1 MSEQTNEP
9 VPLPDHQSENFSRQ
23 GGQFDLTGSSA
34 RPLGM
39 QQCPSCGAKNHAN
52 ASVCLACGEQL
63 RQRPKK
69 IRCRQCGQQASSS
82 LTICPNCG
90 RELQAAPSRLWTWIL
105 PLGVVVLLAI
115 FWFSRSGGPVSWA
128 GDQADRVVVW
138 VTGMGAEMDPQMTI
152 LTTPDADTPVLELV
166 SAGTDDPDQVD
177 TDGALLSD
185 PGLADGEAASGE
197 TAVALL
203 PTNTPLA
210 EPPAPTEIDRL
221 RLYRPR
227 LRQRRPRQRQQR
239 RRQPHQLTS
248 RLRRRPQRRPQ
259 RRPRCRLLRPHCRPL
274 RSLPRRQPSSRT
286 LRRNRLPPNQIG

>member
-1 MSEQTNEP
+1 M
-9 VPLPDHQSENFSRQ
+9 
-23 GGQFDLTGSSA
+23 
-34 RPLGM
+34 
-39 QQCPSCGAKNHAN
+39 
-52 ASVCLACGEQL
+52 
-63 RQRPKK
+63 
-69 IRCRQCGQQASSS
+69 
-82 LTICPNCG
+82 TICPNCG

-210 EPPAPTEIDRL
+210 EPPAPTEIVPTEIVPTETATTAPTATATVAPTATSTDIPTEAPTSNADLVADYFAHIVAHL
-221 RLYRPR
+221 RTCRDGNHRQERYAETDYR
-227 LRQRRPRQRQQR
+227 
-239 RRQPHQLTS
+239 
-248 RLRRRPQRRPQ
+248 
-259 RRPRCRLLRPHCRPL
+259 
-274 RSLPRRQPSSRT
+274 
-286 LRRNRLPPNQIG
+286 QIKSVDFAANGDIC